1 MQKKA
6 IKQFLYPFIFFFAVF
21 VQGQETIAR
30 ATTANILIDGLEDE
44 EWNSVEPSSSFWQY
58 FPSDSIQAPQQTRVK
73 FLFDAQNLYVLI
85 IAEADYT
92 NFITPSLRRDFSSR
106 TSDSVTLV
114 LDTFNDGTNAFL
126 FGTNPEGVQRE
137 ALISN
142 GGTNFPQDFNIS
154 WDVKWE
160 VAVQKFDGGYRTEM
174 KIPFSSLR
182 YAENNTDWQVNVYRS
197 EIGQNRTSTWAK
209 IPRNQSIA
217 GLAYMNTLSF
227 EKELPKAKAPIALI
241 PFSSGIVSKDFEENT
256 SDSNLSF
263 GGDAKLSI
271 GNGMILDL
279 TLNPDFSQVEVDD
292 QIINLT
298 RFEVRLPEKR
308 QFFIQ
313 NSDLFDN
320 YGDRFETQPFFSRRI
335 GVAKDLD
342 GNTIE
347 NKIIAGAR
355 LSGKIT
361 NNMRL
366 GFLNMQTQEDR
377 ANGISANNNTVFS
390 LQQKMF
396 SRSYLGLIFVNRQ
409 QTGDEL
415 EGNEQDKFNRVL
427 GLDYTLAS
435 KDNKWTGRSFIHQS
449 FLPNKTTDAY
459 SAGFRLNYNVRKHII
474 RYGINRIGDGYQ
486 SDLGFLRRTGIQKH
500 FLRYGHRLWVDSPT
514 IRSIQLSQSLFYI
527 DKPKSNNLLTDRALS
542 SRAEIN
548 FTDQSRFQL
557 EYNKRYT
564 FLTDEFNP
572 LGIDDAIVLPGEMG
586 YNYSD
591 VEVSYRSNFSKKI
604 NYNFQ
609 TSFGDFY
616 NGTKFSV
623 SSEIAIRLQPRFNGS
638 IKVNYDKIDFPA
650 PYTSGELWLI
660 GPKLDYTFSKSIF
673 WNTFIQ
679 YSSQSETL
687 GINSRLQWRFAP
699 LSDFYIVYND
709 NYFATTTFVPRVR
722 SLTFKLTY
730 WLNL

>member
-527 DKPKSNNLLTDRALS
+527 DKPKSNNLVTDRALS

-557 EYNKRYT
+557 EYNRRYT

-591 VEVSYRSNFSKKI
+591 VEASYRSNFSKKI

>member
-1 MQKKA
+1 M
-6 IKQFLYPFIFFFAVF
+6 
-21 VQGQETIAR
+21 QGQETIAR
-30 ATTANILIDGLEDE
+30 ATTANILIDGLEEE

-500 FLRYGHRLWVDSPT
+500 FLRYGHRMWVDSPT

-527 DKPKSNNLLTDRALS
+527 DKPKSNNLVTDRALS

-557 EYNKRYT
+557 EYNRRYT

-660 GPKLDYTFSKSIF
+660 GPKIDYTFSKSIF

>member
-1 MQKKA
+1 M
-6 IKQFLYPFIFFFAVF
+6 
-21 VQGQETIAR
+21 
-30 ATTANILIDGLEDE
+30 
-44 EWNSVEPSSSFWQY
+44 
-58 FPSDSIQAPQQTRVK
+58 
-73 FLFDAQNLYVLI
+73 
-85 IAEADYT
+85 
-92 NFITPSLRRDFSSR
+92 
-106 TSDSVTLV
+106 
-114 LDTFNDGTNAFL
+114 
-126 FGTNPEGVQRE
+126 
-137 ALISN
+137 
-142 GGTNFPQDFNIS
+142 
-154 WDVKWE
+154 
-160 VAVQKFDGGYRTEM
+160 
-174 KIPFSSLR
+174 
-182 YAENNTDWQVNVYRS
+182 
-197 EIGQNRTSTWAK
+197 
-209 IPRNQSIA
+209 
-217 GLAYMNTLSF
+217 
-227 EKELPKAKAPIALI
+227 
-241 PFSSGIVSKDFEENT
+241 
-256 SDSNLSF
+256 
-263 GGDAKLSI
+263 
-271 GNGMILDL
+271 
-279 TLNPDFSQVEVDD
+279 
-292 QIINLT
+292 
-298 RFEVRLPEKR
+298 
-308 QFFIQ
+308 
-313 NSDLFDN
+313 
-320 YGDRFETQPFFSRRI
+320 
-335 GVAKDLD
+335 AKDLD

-366 GFLNMQTQEDR
+366 GFLNMQTQEDS
-377 ANGISANNNTVFS
+377 ANAISANNNTVFS
-390 LQQKMF
+390 MQQKMF

-415 EGNEQDKFNRVL
+415 AGNDQDKFNRVL

-435 KDNKWTGRSFIHQS
+435 KDNKWTGRGFFHHS
-449 FLPNKTTDAY
+449 FLPYKTTDEY
-459 SAGFRLNYNVRKHII
+459 STGYRLNFNVRKHLI
-474 RYGINRIGDGYQ
+474 RYGFNRIGEGYQ

-527 DKPKSNNLLTDRALS
+527 DKPKSNNLVTDKSLS

-548 FTDQSRFQL
+548 FTNQSRFQL
-557 EYNKRYT
+557 EFNRRYT
-564 FLTDEFNP
+564 YLTDEFNP
-572 LGIDDAIVLPGEMG
+572 LGIDDAIVLPGETG

-591 VEVSYRSNFSKKI
+591 IEVSYRSNFSKKI
-604 NYNFQ
+604 NYDLQ

-616 NGTKFSV
+616 NGTKFSA
-623 SSEIAIRLQPRFNGS
+623 SAEMAIRLQPHFNGS
-638 IKVNYDKIDFPA
+638 IKVNYDRIDFPA

>member
-527 DKPKSNNLLTDRALS
+527 DKPKSNNLVTDRALS

-660 GPKLDYTFSKSIF
+660 GPKIDYTFSKSIF

>member
-1 MQKKA
+1 MQ
-6 IKQFLYPFIFFFAVF
+6 
-21 VQGQETIAR
+21 
-30 ATTANILIDGLEDE
+30 
-44 EWNSVEPSSSFWQY
+44 NSNSFWQY
-58 FPSDSIQAPQQTRVK
+58 FPSDSIQAPQQTKVK
-73 FLFDAQNLYVLI
+73 FLFDSQNLYVLI
-85 IAEADYT
+85 VAEADYA

-154 WDVKWE
+154 WDAKWE
-160 VAVQKFDGGYRTEM
+160 VAVQKFDGGYRSEM

-182 YAENNTDWQVNVYRS
+182 YAENNTTWRVNVYRS
-197 EIGQNRTSTWAK
+197 EIGQNTTSTWAK

-227 EKELPKAKAPIALI
+227 EKELPKAKAPVSLI

-256 SDSNLSF
+256 NGSNLSF

-320 YGDRFETQPFFSRRI
+320 YGDRYETQPFFSRRI

-377 ANGISANNNTVFS
+377 TNAISANNNTVFS
-390 LQQKMF
+390 IQQKMF

-409 QTGDEL
+409 QTGEEL
-415 EGNEQDKFNRVL
+415 EGNDQDKFNRVL

-435 KDNKWTGRSFIHQS
+435 KDNKWTGRGFIHHS
-449 FLPNKTTDAY
+449 FLPYKTTDGY
-459 SAGFRLNYNVRKHII
+459 STGYRLNYNVRKHII
-474 RYGINRIGDGYQ
+474 RYGFNRIGEGYQ

-527 DKPKSNNLLTDRALS
+527 DKPKSNNLVTDKSLG
-542 SRAEIN
+542 SRVEIN

-557 EYNKRYT
+557 EFNRRYT
-564 FLTDEFNP
+564 YLTDEFNP
-572 LGIDDAIVLPGEMG
+572 LGIDDATVLPGETG

-591 VEVSYRSNFSKKI
+591 VEVSYRSNYSKSI
-604 NYNFQ
+604 NYNLQ

-616 NGTKFSV
+616 NGTKFSA
-623 SSEIAIRLQPRFNGS
+623 STEIAIRLQPRFNGS

-730 WLNL
+730 WLNI

>member
-6 IKQFLYPFIFFFAVF
+6 IKQFLYPFIFFFAIF

-114 LDTFNDGTNAFL
+114 LDTFNDGTNAFI

-527 DKPKSNNLLTDRALS
+527 DKPKSNNLVTDRALS

-557 EYNKRYT
+557 EYNRRYT

-591 VEVSYRSNFSKKI
+591 VEASYRSNFSKKI

>member
-1 MQKKA
+1 M
-6 IKQFLYPFIFFFAVF
+6 
-21 VQGQETIAR
+21 QGQETIAR

-527 DKPKSNNLLTDRALS
+527 DKPKSNNLVTDRALS

-557 EYNKRYT
+557 EYNRRYT

-591 VEVSYRSNFSKKI
+591 VEASYRSNFSKKI

>member
-527 DKPKSNNLLTDRALS
+527 DKPKSNNLVTDRALS

-557 EYNKRYT
+557 EYNRRYT

>member
-6 IKQFLYPFIFFFAVF
+6 IKQFLYPFIFFFAIF

-73 FLFDAQNLYVLI
+73 FLFDPQNLYVLI

-114 LDTFNDGTNAFL
+114 IDTFNDGTNAFL

-527 DKPKSNNLLTDRALS
+527 DKPKSNNLVTDRALS

-557 EYNKRYT
+557 EYNRRYT

-591 VEVSYRSNFSKKI
+591 VEASYRSNFSKKI

>member
-1 MQKKA
+1 LQKKA

-527 DKPKSNNLLTDRALS
+527 DKPKSNNLVTDRALS

-557 EYNKRYT
+557 EYNRRYT

>member
-92 NFITPSLRRDFSSR
+92 NFINPSLRRDFSSR

-256 SDSNLSF
+256 SNSNLSF

-366 GFLNMQTQEDR
+366 GFLNMQTQEDS

-527 DKPKSNNLLTDRALS
+527 DKPKSNNLVTDRALS

-557 EYNKRYT
+557 EYNRRYT

-679 YSSQSETL
+679 YSSRSETL

>member
-1 MQKKA
+1 M
-6 IKQFLYPFIFFFAVF
+6 
-21 VQGQETIAR
+21 QGQETIAR

-527 DKPKSNNLLTDRALS
+527 DKPKSNNLVTDRALS

-557 EYNKRYT
+557 EYNRRYT

-660 GPKLDYTFSKSIF
+660 GPKIDYTFSKSIF

>member
-1 MQKKA
+1 
-6 IKQFLYPFIFFFAVF
+6 

-30 ATTANILIDGLEDE
+30 ATTANILIDGLEEE

-500 FLRYGHRLWVDSPT
+500 FLRYGHRMWVDSPT

-527 DKPKSNNLLTDRALS
+527 DKPKSNNLVTDRALS

-557 EYNKRYT
+557 EYNRRYT

-660 GPKLDYTFSKSIF
+660 GPKIDYTFSKSIF